1 MNRTRKFVNRATS
14 DCAEQRHAHLKNWI
28 ALALIFT
35 LLFCRPILLSRA
47 ATSRDDSPTVS
58 TATREGRLIVFDD
71 VWETIEERYYDPAI
85 RGIDWN
91 AQKTE
96 FRPLAAEAKSTRE
109 FYALLRR
116 MLARLGDAHTRVFS
130 PEEKFDWWNPRF
142 LSIGIA
148 VREIDGMPVVVK
160 VDKRSAP
167 ERAGLRVGDVIESVD
182 GQSALDLIHQRLL
195 EQPTASLRAST
206 RSRAFA
212 SVLEGS
218 PETLVTVRWQGRDGT
233 EKSGRFERH
242 WQQRELGIRMRVAR
256 GKYAVV
262 ELDAFTK
269 SIALEFFRLLKD
281 ELKEVR
287 GIVLDLRGN
296 GGGDTE
302 AMADVASAFL
312 GEQIP
317 LGQFT
322 DRAGLSL
329 KMVTRARSPLSVFMT
344 NRTPVPLV
352 ILTSERTSSASEI
365 FVSTMK
371 AAHRATIIGTETC
384 GCVLAI
390 RARHALPDGGVL
402 DVSELDFRTPEGNH
416 LEGQPIKSDRL
427 VQLERTDLYA
437 GRDPGL
443 EAALAQLSRSK

>member
-1 MNRTRKFVNRATS
+1 MNPNQQFMHRPTS
-14 DCAEQRHAHLKNWI
+14 DRVWQRRARLKNGFV
-28 ALALIFT
+28 AALIFI
-35 LLFCRPILLSRA
+35 LLFSWPICLSST
-47 ATSRDDSPTVS
+47 ATTPDDSTTVS

-71 VWETIEERYYDPAI
+71 VCATIEERYYDPAI
-85 RGIDWN
+85 RGVDWD
-91 AQKTE
+91 ALRTE
-96 FRPLAAEAKSTRE
+96 YRPLAAEAKSSRE

-182 GQSALDLIHQRLL
+182 GQPALHLIQQRLL
-195 EQPTASLRAST
+195 EQPTASLHASM

-218 PETLVTVRWQGRDGT
+218 PETLVTVRWKGRDGT
-233 EKSGRFERH
+233 EKNARFERR
-242 WQQRELGIRMRVAR
+242 WQQRELGIRMRIAR
-256 GKYAVV
+256 GKYAVI

-269 SIALEFFRLLKD
+269 SIAIEFSRLLK
-281 ELKEVR
+281 EKLKDVR

-329 KMVTRARSPLSVFMT
+329 KIVTHSRSPIKP
-344 NRTPVPLV
+344 NRTLVPLV

-365 FVSTMK
+365 FVSAMK
-371 AAHRATIIGTETC
+371 AAHRAKIIGTETC

-402 DVSELDFRTPEGNH
+402 DVSELDFRTSEGNH
-416 LEGQPIKSDRL
+416 LEGHPIKSDRL
-427 VQLERTDLYA
+427 VQLERSDLYA

-443 EAALAQLSRSK
+443 EAALAQLSRTK